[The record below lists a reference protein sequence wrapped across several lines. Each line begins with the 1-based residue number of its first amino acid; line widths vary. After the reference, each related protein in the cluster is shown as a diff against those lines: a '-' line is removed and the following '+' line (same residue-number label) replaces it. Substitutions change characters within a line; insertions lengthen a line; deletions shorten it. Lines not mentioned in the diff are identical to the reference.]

1 MKRHSKYDFAMALK
15 VTWSKNVREFRAC
28 PDQIL
33 LGSLNIHFCV
43 LLHLALYLEEWIE
56 DGNAVAGYD
65 EAFLFSSKTGKNWKG
80 EDFGPISA
88 KTIYRKTLAAV
99 YSSEAFLVVSC
110 QMSKLKLGSHS
121 LRKFAATFAKHCGST
136 TSEIEERGRWKGCK
150 SNSRVVEGSYIS
162 QEQPYIDASVAHNLA
177 DCLSCAY
184 RPHPAA
190 AGVTRSWLKKHVVR
204 FTHEFYGGDTN
215 PENPSMTLAYPL
227 LWAAMDDRMEGRMN
241 PEMRSR
247 IRAEYAKIDTLPEGT
262 TNPVV
267 RVHLLVSRN
276 RNELVIEEM
285 RGASFAVPGA
295 PAVPGALPTN
305 PTTPTTTPYL
315 QSHHSQ
321 AMFERVLNQ
330 LQVQQEQMV
339 TNDRNMHAVITTLTT
354 NLEGRFSTINQ
365 NLCR

>member
-1 MKRHSKYDFAMALK
+1 
-15 VTWSKNVREFRAC
+15 
-28 PDQIL
+28 
-33 LGSLNIHFCV
+33 
-43 LLHLALYLEEWIE
+43 
-56 DGNAVAGYD
+56 
-65 EAFLFSSKTGKNWKG
+65 
-80 EDFGPISA
+80 
-88 KTIYRKTLAAV
+88 
-99 YSSEAFLVVSC
+99 
-110 QMSKLKLGSHS
+110 
-121 LRKFAATFAKHCGST
+121 
-136 TSEIEERGRWKGCK
+136 
-150 SNSRVVEGSYIS
+150 
-162 QEQPYIDASVAHNLA
+162 
-177 DCLSCAY
+177 
-184 RPHPAA
+184 
-190 AGVTRSWLKKHVVR
+190 
-204 FTHEFYGGDTN
+204 
-215 PENPSMTLAYPL
+215 
-227 LWAAMDDRMEGRMN
+227 MEGRMN

-295 PAVPGALPTN
+295 PAVPGSLPTN

-315 QSHHSQ
+315 QSVQYHHSQ